1 MKTKRGR
8 LRAHHAASLPA
19 NLIAAV
25 LLAGT
30 IFACTPAASSPAPT
44 AVSTPTAVATLPPT
58 EPPITPSPPPVA
70 TATAAAATAC
80 APADLKASH
89 GLVQGAAGSRIA
101 EVILVSAVA
110 CSIDAFPA
118 LGLRD
123 AASTALLSA
132 PSSGPGRLDLVAG
145 GTYTTN
151 VRVANWCAAQPAFP
165 LTLEIILGA
174 GELPVT
180 GGSFPEEGDL
190 PPCNGS
196 GGPIL
201 EGTAWTATA

>member
-1 MKTKRGR
+1 M
-8 LRAHHAASLPA
+8 HHAASLPA

-30 IFACTPAASSPAPT
+30 VFACTPAAPTAAPT
-44 AVSTPTAVATLPPT
+44 PSPTAVATLPPT

-70 TATAAAATAC
+70 TATAAAGTAC

-110 CSIDAFPA
+110 CSLDAFPA

-123 AASTALLSA
+123 ATNTALLSA
-132 PSSGPGRLDLVAG
+132 PSTGPGRLDLAAG
-145 GTYTTN
+145 GAYTSN

-174 GELPVT
+174 EELPVS

-201 EGTAWTATA
+201 EGTAWAAAP